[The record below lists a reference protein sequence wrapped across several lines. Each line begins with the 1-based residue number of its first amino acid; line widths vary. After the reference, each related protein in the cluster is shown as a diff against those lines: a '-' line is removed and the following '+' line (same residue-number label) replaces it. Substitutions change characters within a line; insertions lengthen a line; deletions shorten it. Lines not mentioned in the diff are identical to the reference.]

1 MRLNGFLVTALIS
14 LGVVVAYNKVSA
26 GGHAGTGMRRAA

>member
-14 LGVVVAYNKVSA
+14 LGVVVAYTKVSA
-26 GGHAGTGMRRAA
+26 GHGTGMRRAA

>member
-26 GGHAGTGMRRAA
+26 GHAGTGMRRAA

>member
-1 MRLNGFLVTALIS
+1 MRLNGFLVTAIIA
-14 LGVVVAYNKVSA
+14 LGVTVAYNKF

>member
-14 LGVVVAYNKVSA
+14 LGVVVAYNKFGA
-26 GGHAGTGMRRAA
+26 HAGTGMRRAA